1 MIYIFA
7 VVVLFLIS
15 TIPTKKNKKMEW
27 MKGYSFHRGKF
38 CEDQSI
44 PENSIA
50 AIVEA
55 IKMKADIEIDIRIT
69 ADNVLVVFHD
79 ESLHRMCNVDGLIEN
94 MTYDAIQEYSLKET
108 KEHIPTFEQVLH
120 VVDGQINLIIEIKPT
135 SRVDQV
141 CTLVMEHLFDYQGNY
156 AICSFHPMIVTY
168 FKKYFPDVIRGQIIK
183 NFLNDKQHKLITR
196 VLLTINGFN
205 FYTRSDFISVHY
217 SIVLYFVWMKLFHSM
232 ICTWA
237 ISDAYIVSKLIKKV
251 DHLIIEFVNY
261 D

>member
-94 MTYDAIQEYSLKET
+94 MTYDAIQEYSLKKT

-168 FKKYFPDVIRGQIIK
+168 FKKYFHIHQSGTRSSKCRFSGRSRNGERRFKVKYISGFGQILWYRYY
-183 NFLNDKQHKLITR
+183 FGQQ
-196 VLLTINGFN
+196 
-205 FYTRSDFISVHY
+205 Y
-217 SIVLYFVWMKLFHSM
+217 VLYFHHADWFGNL
-232 ICTWA
+232 
-237 ISDAYIVSKLIKKV
+237 
-251 DHLIIEFVNY
+251 
-261 D
+261 